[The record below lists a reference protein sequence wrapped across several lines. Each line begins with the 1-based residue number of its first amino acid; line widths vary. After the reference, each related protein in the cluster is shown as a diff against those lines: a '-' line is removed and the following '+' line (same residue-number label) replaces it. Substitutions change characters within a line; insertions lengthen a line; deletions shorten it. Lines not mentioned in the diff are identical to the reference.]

1 VLPNPIHRLAGPA
14 ALVAAMSILTVTN
27 SAAGD
32 ANQPAPPPAPVRLEA
47 EYVATIAGFT
57 IGRGN
62 WVIDI
67 SPDQYSATASGRTV
81 GILRFFT
88 GGHGTSASRGVFNNG
103 RPVATSYAASYD
115 FGRGVDDVRMTLTD
129 GNVKELSVDPPTTPL
144 PDRIPVADADRRGVV
159 DPMTATLNRVG
170 GNGDPVSP
178 ETCNR
183 KTAVFDG
190 RLRYDLESQFK
201 RMEVVKEKG
210 YAGPVVVCALYFKPI
225 SGYVPDRATIKYLVG
240 LRDAEVWQAPIAGTR
255 VLVPYRLIVPTPI
268 GLGVLAATQFVS
280 IVQPVRTGAIPKTE

>member
-1 VLPNPIHRLAGPA
+1 
-14 ALVAAMSILTVTN
+14 MSILAVPNAT
-27 SAAGD
+27 AGD
-32 ANQPAPPPAPVRLEA
+32 ANQPAAAAPVRLEA

-62 WVIDI
+62 WVIEL
-67 SPDQYSATASGRTV
+67 SPDQYNATANGRTV
-81 GILRFFT
+81 GLLRFFT
-88 GGHGTSASRGVFNNG
+88 GGHGSSAVRGLFNSG
-103 RPVATSYAASYD
+103 RPVPTSYSATYD
-115 FGRGVDDVRMTLTD
+115 FGRGVDDVRMTLAD
-129 GNVKELSVDPPTTPL
+129 GNVKDFSVDPPTVPL

-159 DPMTATLNRVG
+159 DPMTAALNRVG

-190 RLRYDLESQFK
+190 RLRYELESQFK
-201 RMEVVKEKG
+201 RMEVVKADKG

-225 SGYVPDRATIKYLVG
+225 SGYVPDRATIKYLVA
-240 LRDAEVWQAPIAGTR
+240 LHDAEIWQAPIAGTR

-280 IVQPVRTGAIPKTE
+280 SVQPIRTGAIPKTE